1 MPRQSVLQQQQRN
14 CGPNQ
19 HIEDSCRA
27 ILIHHLKESM
37 VRQEKPLLNMAIS
50 ENREIKTMLLAAEKE
65 NVLENIISSYEARI
79 QSVEAFFEATGQ
91 IFQDFQESLL
101 NTRAER
107 EKINNQLRESLAK
120 NGSLRKKD
128 FDRMMSV
135 IFLYLDESEQEIR
148 GLSQKYLREQTKLVQ
163 QLREGLRNF
172 KDALTEGRT
181 EKVKELQTLIKEIVT
196 RQGESKIEVTS
207 KLKEFQQGQ
216 QQTSKMLKE
225 LLTKGEELRI
235 RHFKATLAEFKRQRK
250 ERIACQ
256 EQRRQGVKDMLGE
269 FKAKRTEAE
278 QDRLVG
284 LRGA

>member
-1 MPRQSVLQQQQRN
+1 MT
-14 CGPNQ
+14 
-19 HIEDSCRA
+19 
-27 ILIHHLKESM
+27 
-37 VRQEKPLLNMAIS
+37 RQEKPLLNMG
-50 ENREIKTMLLAAEKE
+50 NLKRGIKTMLLATEKE

-79 QSVEAFFEATGQ
+79 QSIEAFFETTGQ
-91 IFQDFQESLL
+91 IFQDFQDSLL
-101 NTRAER
+101 STRQER
-107 EKINNQLRESLAK
+107 EKINNQLRENLAQ

-135 IFLYLDESEQEIR
+135 ISSHLDESEQEVR

-172 KDALTEGRT
+172 KDALTEGHAQ
-181 EKVKELQTLIKEIVT
+181 KVKELQIVIKEILS
-196 RQGESKIEVTS
+196 RQDESKIEVTS

-216 QQTSKMLKE
+216 QQTSEMLKD
-225 LLTKGEELRI
+225 LLAKGEKLRI
-235 RHFKATLAEFKRQRK
+235 RDFKATLGEFKRQRK

-256 EQRRQGVKDMLGE
+256 ERRRREVKDMLSE

-284 LRGA
+284 LRKA